1 MFDLTLTAH
10 LSFDWHTSSA
20 RSHVWPVAAEK
31 AHSTDP
37 RGLTLN
43 YSYIPTAF
51 AVSFGHHDLITSTGR
66 RWSLLSLGSQSSGLS
81 PTAVSDTR
89 TQI

>member
-1 MFDLTLTAH
+1 MRLILPLH
-10 LSFDWHTSSA
+10 FDWHTSSA
-20 RSHVWPVAAEK
+20 TSHVWPVAAEK

-51 AVSFGHHDLITSTGR
+51 AVSFGHRDLTTSTGR

-81 PTAVSDTR
+81 PTAVSDAR